1 MEVKTITKL
10 LNLIENLAMDGGYT
24 THYTSSSNPDV
35 MVLEIYKDKW
45 LTNLYAKVFVFHDQ
59 IIAVQFEK

>member
-24 THYTSSSNPDV
+24 THYTNTENPDV
-35 MVLEIYKDKW
+35 MVLEIYRDKW
-45 LTNLYAKVFVFHDQ
+45 LTNLYAKLYIAHDQ
-59 IIAVQFEK
+59 VIAVQY